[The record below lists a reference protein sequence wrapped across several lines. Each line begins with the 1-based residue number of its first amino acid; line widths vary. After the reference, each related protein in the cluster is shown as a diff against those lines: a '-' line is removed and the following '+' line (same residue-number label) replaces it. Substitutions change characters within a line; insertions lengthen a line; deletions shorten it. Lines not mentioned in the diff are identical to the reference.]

1 MHEHIMV
8 SSPQEDGGKK
18 FELMGE
24 PAKLGLEWGEGG
36 GGGASPYEG
45 LTENQ
50 LSGMTPLLSLKK

>member
-1 MHEHIMV
+1 MV
-8 SSPQEDGGKK
+8 SSPQEDGGNK

-36 GGGASPYEG
+36 ASPYEG

-50 LSGMTPLLSLKK
+50 LSGGTPLLSLKK

>member
-1 MHEHIMV
+1 MV
-8 SSPQEDGGKK
+8 SSPQEDEGKK